1 MVFTFVEDDLFVKLT
16 HFAVN
21 ACTQETVFVKL
32 FEFLFELALSTADD
46 GGQDHNAFTLGQ
58 FRNALDDLIDRLPR
72 DRSTALMAMRLAN
85 GRKKQAKK
93 IVDLGHSADRRAG
106 RTRHRLLLD
115 RDRGA

>member
-16 HFAVN
+16 HFAIDTG
-21 ACTQETVFVKL
+21 TQKTVFVEL
-32 FEFLFELALSTADD
+32 FEIFLKFALSPADD